1 MGAMAL
7 RAAKVFTPQQV
18 IEDGVVLIEGKT
30 IRAVGRSDAVTIPPE
45 ATVMDVRPHVVA
57 PGFID
62 LHVHS
67 GKGSDFMDDTDA
79 DFVTITRFHAA
90 GGTTALLATTCAAP
104 IEDIYSVLRRVRD
117 WQTRQAVGAR
127 IVGAHV
133 EGPFFNPDMRG
144 CHLPEYVINPEP
156 SAVNALLEHAEA
168 MRHITIAPEIDGA
181 LDAIERLHHAGVS
194 IAAAHSAATCK
205 DVDAAIRR
213 GLHHVTHLYNAM
225 SVFVQRGPR
234 RLPGLAETA
243 LVRDELTVE
252 LIADGFHVHPLRM
265 QLAVTMK
272 GVSRVCLVTDAMRGA
287 GMPDGIY
294 AFGPRN
300 GKQAFGRDGIAVMPE
315 GTGFAS
321 STIQMNRAVQV
332 MVEQVGVSLPDALTM
347 ASANPAKVIGIDTR
361 KGTLREGMDA
371 DLVVLDEQLRVR
383 LTLVEG
389 KTVYRS
395 GSFVTESKDAP

>member
-1 MGAMAL
+1 MGENGVGLAL
-7 RAAKVFTPQQV
+7 RAAKVFTPQRV
-18 IEDGVVLIEGKT
+18 IDDGVVLIDGKT
-30 IRAVGRSDAVTIPPE
+30 IRAVGRSGDVTIPPE

-57 PGFID
+57 PGLID
-62 LHVHS
+62 LHVHG

-79 DFVTITRFHAA
+79 DFETITRFHAA

-104 IEDIYSVLRRVRD
+104 MEDICSVLRRVRD
-117 WQTRQAVGAR
+117 WQTRKPVGAR
-127 IVGAHV
+127 IIGAHV
-133 EGPFFNPDMRG
+133 EGPFFNLEMRG

-156 SAVNALLEHAEA
+156 STLNPLLEHADA
-168 MRHITIAPEIDGA
+168 IRHVTIAPEIDGA
-181 LDAIERLHHAGVS
+181 LDAIERLHNAGISV
-194 IAAAHSAATCK
+194 AAAHSAATCA

-213 GLHHVTHLYNAM
+213 GLNHVTHLYNAM

-265 QLAVTMK
+265 QLAVKMK

-294 AFGPRN
+294 AFGPKN
-300 GKQAFGRDGIAVMPE
+300 GKQAFVRNGIAVMPE

-321 STIQMNRAVQV
+321 STIQMVRTVQV
-332 MVEQVGVSLPDALTM
+332 MVEQVGVSLADALTM
-347 ASANPAKVIGIDTR
+347 ASANPAKVIGIDRR
-361 KGTLREGMDA
+361 KGALREGMDA
-371 DLVVLDEQLRVR
+371 DIVALDEELRVR
-383 LTLVEG
+383 LTIVEG
-389 KTVYRS
+389 EMVYRS
-395 GSFVTESKDAP
+395 DK